1 MDHTENSTCPPNLC
15 FFKTQ
20 ISRLTIK
27 YKGFGAYVKL
37 MSRLNK
43 GAGVSK
49 FHGQLKKKQKPMEIS
64 ALSSAG
70 CNLVCKLGLVRK
82 AIYSVNPSFI

>member
-1 MDHTENSTCPPNLC
+1 MSPKLM

-27 YKGFGAYVKL
+27 YKGFGAYVKV

-49 FHGQLKKKQKPMEIS
+49 FHGHLKKKPPMEIS
-64 ALSSAG
+64 ALSSD
-70 CNLVCKLGLVRK
+70 K
-82 AIYSVNPSFI
+82 S